1 SESIELLIV
10 LRGGYL
16 PTIRS
21 DNSSADNNGLA
32 LDGSLPSP
40 RKLLT
45 LSMLL
50 LRERESSRCWFK
62 ETSSS
67 SPLQRLYIETGCDRR
82 FISGRLNGA
91 QSTNIARHR
100 GCVSITRRRIQIIA
114 DSFILNFTASQC
126 IHATSLACNI
136 KVAEAR
142 RIRDGPPVDVLTTT
156 TVLQLLL
163 HCEPSAAVA
172 VLDARRNTTDVE
184 VASELSI
191 SKYFPNMLVYIL
203 LYTVSKVRRG
213 KHSVDAGAVSGSSSL
228 CTRSLTIPDVVF
240 EDVLEMTEIRWS
252 PRVPRA
258 AKLNL
263 HRVGYM

>member
-1 SESIELLIV
+1 MVVAEVVHVPEPIPSESIELLIV

-16 PTIRS
+16 PTIKS

-50 LRERESSRCWFK
+50 LRERESSSCRFK

-91 QSTNIARHR
+91 QGTNIARRR
-100 GCVSITRRRIQIIA
+100 GCVGITRRQIQIIA
-114 DSFILNFTASQC
+114 DSFVLNLTASQC
-126 IHATSLACNI
+126 IHATSLARNI

-172 VLDARRNTTDVE
+172 ALDARRNTTDVE

-191 SKYFPNMLVYIL
+191 SENYPNIL
-203 LYTVSKVRRG
+203 PSITETEEGGIERG

-240 EDVLEMTEIRWS
+240 EDVLEMTEIR
-252 PRVPRA
+252 
-258 AKLNL
+258 
-263 HRVGYM
+263 

>member
-50 LRERESSRCWFK
+50 LRERESSSCRFR
-62 ETSSS
+62 ETSS

-91 QSTNIARHR
+91 QSANIARRR
-100 GCVSITRRRIQIIA
+100 GCVGITRRRIQIVA
-114 DSFILNFTASQC
+114 NSFVLNLTASQC
-126 IHATSLACNI
+126 IYATSLARNI
-136 KVAEAR
+136 TR

-172 VLDARRNTTDVE
+172 ALDASRNTTDVE

-191 SKYFPNMLVYIL
+191 SENYPDIL
-203 LYTVSKVRRG
+203 PSITETEEGGIERG
-213 KHSVDAGAVSGSSSL
+213 KHSVEAGAVSGSSSL

-252 PRVPRA
+252 PRAPRA